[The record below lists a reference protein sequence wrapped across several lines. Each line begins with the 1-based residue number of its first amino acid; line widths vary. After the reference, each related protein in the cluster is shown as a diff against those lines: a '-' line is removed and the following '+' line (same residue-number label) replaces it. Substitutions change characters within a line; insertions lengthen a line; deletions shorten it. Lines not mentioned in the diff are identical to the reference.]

1 MSQASSRRPGATGE
15 GAAEAV
21 PSLRGAREG
30 SAVTGPAPG
39 RAPTAAKDPSDRI
52 FSASVAALS
61 ALVLLLVAGFV
72 ILLTV
77 DALPSIRRFG
87 LGFLANSVWNPVDTE
102 VNPVN
107 FGALPFIFGT
117 VVTSVIA
124 LLIATPLALGSAVF
138 VSEYAPSWLGK
149 PVSFIIELL
158 VAIPSVAYGIW
169 GLFVLVPLMRDKIEP
184 FLQGLLGPIPLLG
197 ALVDGPPFGQDL
209 LTGGIVLSIM
219 ILPTILS
226 LSREIIAQV
235 PRLQKEG
242 MLALGATRWEVLSQS
257 VLPYAR
263 GGIVGA
269 AMLGLA
275 RAIGETMAV
284 TMVIGNSSSKIGAS
298 LFTPGY
304 TIASAIANQFT
315 EADSPLYFS
324 AIVELG
330 LVLLLV
336 ASAFNLASRLIV
348 NRMNKKTEAS
358 HG

>member
-1 MSQASSRRPGATGE
+1 MSRSNQSRHGATKAPAAPAATAAT
-15 GAAEAV
+15 AAEVATAAV
-21 PSLRGAREG
+21 A
-30 SAVTGPAPG
+30 A
-39 RAPTAAKDPSDRI
+39 TAAKDPSDRV
-52 FSASVAALS
+52 FSAFVAAMS
-61 ALVLLLVAGFV
+61 AVVILLVIGFVLLLTA
-72 ILLTV
+72 
-77 DALPSIRRFG
+77 DSMQSIRKFG
-87 LGFLANSVWNPVDTE
+87 FEFITGSVWNPVNTE
-102 VNPVN
+102 INRMD

-124 LLIATPLALGSAVF
+124 LLIATPLALGSAIF
-138 VSEYAPSWLGK
+138 VTEYAPSWLGK

-169 GLFVLVPLMRDKIEP
+169 GLFVLVPLMRDSVEP
-184 FLQGLLGPIPLLG
+184 FLQDILGQVPVLG

-209 LTGGIVLSIM
+209 LTGGVILSIM

-226 LSREIIAQV
+226 LSKEIIAQV

-242 MLALGATRWEVLSQS
+242 MLALGATRWEVLSQAI
-257 VLPYAR
+257 LPYAPS
-263 GGIVGA
+263 GIIGA

-284 TMVIGNSSSKIGAS
+284 TMVIGNSSSKISAS
-298 LFTPGY
+298 LLTPGY

-315 EADSPLYFS
+315 EADSPVYFS

-336 ASAFNLASRLIV
+336 ASAFNIVSRFLIARLA
-348 NRMNKKTEAS
+348 KKTEAADA
-358 HG
+358 

>member
-1 MSQASSRRPGATGE
+1 MSHTRMLRREAKK
-15 GAAEAV
+15 AA
-21 PSLRGAREG
+21 
-30 SAVTGPAPG
+30 
-39 RAPTAAKDPSDRI
+39 DPSDRR
-52 FSASVAALS
+52 FAAFVAVVSA
-61 ALVLLLVAGFV
+61 GV
-72 ILLTV
+72 ILLVIGFIVLLTI
-77 DALPSIRRFG
+77 DSMPSIRKFG
-87 LGFLANSVWNPVDTE
+87 FGFLTGSSWNPVQTE
-102 VNPVN
+102 LNHIN
-107 FGALPFIFGT
+107 FGTLPFIFGT

-124 LLIATPLALGSAVF
+124 LVIATPLALGSAIF
-138 VSEYAPSWLGK
+138 VSEYAPSWLGG

-169 GLFVLVPLMRDKIEP
+169 GLFVLVPFMRGTIEP
-184 FLQGLLGPIPLLG
+184 FLQNVLGHVPVLG
-197 ALVDGPPFGQDL
+197 ALVAGPPYGQDL
-209 LTGGIVLSIM
+209 LTGGVILSIM

-242 MLALGATRWEVLSQS
+242 MLALGATRWEVLSQAI
-257 VLPYAR
+257 LPYAR

-284 TMVIGNSSSKIGAS
+284 TMVIGNSSRKISAS

-315 EADSPLYFS
+315 EADSALYFS

-336 ASAFNLASRLIV
+336 ASVFNVTSRLMV
-348 NRMNKKTEAS
+348 SRMVARKEGANV
-358 HG
+358 